1 MENTE
6 QRVNGPK
13 WSNRTAH
20 FVWTGPTKKRGP
32 ARDPWERGCSK
43 LFRFDRTD
51 PFSFKPKFQGT
62 QFLFSK
68 QQNLFPRR
76 TMLPALLNLETFAP
90 VTMLPSLARSLEW
103 QRKDLQV

>member
-1 MENTE
+1 MLHMENTE

-32 ARDPWERGCSK
+32 ARDPWGRGCSK

-51 PFSFKPKFQGT
+51 PFSFKPKFQEILVEWTPPTVSFFQAAKFVSATYYVARAAKFGD
-62 QFLFSK
+62 FC
-68 QQNLFPRR
+68 PRDSV
-76 TMLPALLNLETFAP
+76 A
-90 VTMLPSLARSLEW
+90 
-103 QRKDLQV
+103 